1 MPYTPPTFKSSS
13 FNCPLCNAFAHFR
26 WMHLQTANHY
36 TRAWLAACAHC
47 AGSSLWWAEDDTSAA
62 NIGRML
68 VPAQS
73 NVPNPHPDMPPDVA
87 ADYAE
92 ARTISVASPRAACA
106 LLRVAIERLCT
117 ALKAEG
123 DSINSQIGFL
133 VKQGLPVQIQQAL
146 DAVRVVGN
154 NAVHPGKMDPDDVAE
169 ISTTLFALVNLIVE
183 DRITRPKM
191 VAAVFDALPDGARK
205 AIERRDS

>member
-1 MPYTPPTFKSSS
+1 MPS
-13 FNCPLCNAFAHFR
+13 
-26 WMHLQTANHY
+26 
-36 TRAWLAACAHC
+36 
-47 AGSSLWWAEDDTSAA
+47 
-62 NIGRML
+62 
-68 VPAQS
+68 
-73 NVPNPHPDMPPDVA
+73 DVA